1 MRSRIVAVS
10 VSLALGSAIAL
21 PAASATGAESAAA
34 DVRPVAEC
42 KLESPITSFN
52 EGFPLSA
59 GVAASTGE
67 LTVQVVYAQ
76 LPDHPVGID
85 GDPWIAKVRH
95 DIDGAV
101 TSLET
106 LSGGR
111 LDVEVRETADWVTM
125 PNGEAAYPESGDQ
138 AWGYAEMTA
147 FVTDAVIA
155 ADPAVDYAGVDVVW
169 VVFPWVYPLAGRAQ
183 ATSDLAISVDGGAV
197 TRAVTLPFQTDGV
210 LTGTIVHET
219 GHTFGLPDLYDT
231 SSQTGLSSYLGSW
244 DPMSDPDGE
253 DFGSTVEFMGW
264 HLWRLGWID
273 DDQVTCVQP
282 VSSLDLKL
290 DALTRHGD
298 SVIAV
303 VPTSEHRAV
312 VIESRKA
319 ERFNAAIPR
328 PGVLI
333 YVVWTDA
340 AFGSILV
347 GPRDGTEF
355 PTNREGF
362 ANVTLVL
369 GDRYTDP
376 VTGFT
381 VAVIDSTDGS
391 DTVRIGPAGAPTE
404 PPVDPGTEPVPVPV
418 PPADPNTV
426 PAGSS
431 TATLPAT
438 GPEPS
443 GAVVLTAAL
452 LLAGSFLMSSANR
465 RPSPQRRVSLR

>member
-1 MRSRIVAVS
+1 MRSRIVAAS

-21 PAASATGAESAAA
+21 PAAAFASAEPAAA
-34 DVRPVAEC
+34 GVLPVAEC

-52 EGFPLSA
+52 EGFPFSTD
-59 GVAASTGE
+59 VAASTGA

-76 LPDHPVGID
+76 LPDHPVGVD
-85 GDPWIAKVRH
+85 GDPWVAKVRH

-106 LSGGR
+106 LSHGR
-111 LDVEVRETADWVTM
+111 VDVEVRETADWVMM
-125 PNGEAAYPESGDQ
+125 PNPEAAYPESGDQ
-138 AWGYAEMTA
+138 AWGHAEMTA
-147 FVTDAVIA
+147 FVTDAVAA
-155 ADPAVDYAGVDVVW
+155 ADPAVDYTGVDVVW

-183 ATSDLAISVDGGAV
+183 ATNDLAIPVDGGAV
-197 TRAVTLPFQTDGV
+197 TRAVTLPFATDGV

-231 SSQTGLSSYLGSW
+231 SSQTGSSSYLGAW
-244 DPMSDPDGE
+244 DPMSDADGE

-273 DDQVTCVQP
+273 DEQVTCVEP
-282 VSSLDLKL
+282 VSSLDVTL
-290 DALTRHGD
+290 DALTGHGD

-333 YVVWTDA
+333 YVVWTDT
-340 AFGSILV
+340 AFGPVLV

-355 PTNREGF
+355 PTSREGF
-362 ANVTLVL
+362 ANATLMI
-369 GDRYTDP
+369 GDSYTDP

-381 VAVIDSTDGS
+381 VTVVDSTDAS
-391 DTVRIGPAGAPTE
+391 DTVRIQPSDVPTE
-404 PPVDPGTEPVPVPV
+404 SPVDPGTEPA
-418 PPADPNTV
+418 PPADPNTT
-426 PAGSS
+426 PAGG
-431 TATLPAT
+431 TITMLPPTGMDAT
-438 GPEPS
+438 
-443 GAVVLTAAL
+443 GAVVLTVAL
-452 LLAGSFLMSSANR
+452 LLAGALLRSGPHGR
-465 RPSPQRRVSLR
+465 RPSPERRASLR

>member
-1 MRSRIVAVS
+1 MRSRILAAS

-21 PAASATGAESAAA
+21 PAVSVAGAEPAAA
-34 DVRPVAEC
+34 GVQPVADC

-52 EGFPLSA
+52 EGFPFSP
-59 GVAASTGE
+59 GVAASTGV

-76 LPDHPVGID
+76 LPDHPVGVD
-85 GDPWIAKVRH
+85 AAPWIEKMRH
-95 DIDGAV
+95 HIDGAV

-106 LSGGR
+106 LSDGR
-111 LDVEVRETADWVTM
+111 VDVEVRETADWVTM
-125 PNGEAAYPESGDQ
+125 PNAEGAYPENGTQ
-138 AWGYAEMTA
+138 AWGHTEMTA
-147 FVTDAVIA
+147 FVTDAVVA
-155 ADPAVDYAGVDVVW
+155 ADPAVDYAGADVVW

-183 ATSDLAISVDGGAV
+183 ATSDLAIPVDGGAV
-197 TRAVTLPFQTDGV
+197 TRAVTLPFSTDAV

-231 SSQTGLSSYLGSW
+231 ISQTGFPGHLGAW
-244 DPMSDPDGE
+244 DPMSDADGE
-253 DFGSTVEFMGW
+253 DLGSTVEFMGW

-273 DDQVTCVQP
+273 DEQVTCVEP
-282 VSSLDLKL
+282 VSSLDLTL

-333 YVVWTDA
+333 YVVWTDT
-340 AFGSILV
+340 AFGPVLV

-355 PTNREGF
+355 PTNRDGF
-362 ANVTLVL
+362 ANATLVI

-381 VAVIDSTDGS
+381 VTVVDSTDES
-391 DTVRIGPAGAPTE
+391 DTVRIQPANAATE
-404 PPVDPGTEPVPVPV
+404 PPVDPGTEPVP
-418 PPADPNTV
+418 PADPNAA
-426 PAGSS
+426 PAGG
-431 TATLPAT
+431 TIAMLPPTGMDATRAM
-438 GPEPS
+438 
-443 GAVVLTAAL
+443 VLMVAL
-452 LLAGSFLMSSANR
+452 LLAGMLLRSSAHGP
-465 RPSPQRRVSLR
+465 RPSPQRRASLR